1 MKKHWFIGLGLLLP
15 SLLRADI
22 IEATSVDEMRSHVEE
37 GTLVLLG
44 MTDTLTDSSLSLGSK
59 PWRQYIRRQLRPL
72 QDIDEAG
79 NLHDQW
85 TYHVSTKVPLKPVQ
99 NEFVEWIDQMQQNNI
114 PVFCLTGRGRDVW
127 YASIVQ
133 EVDQLTEYQ
142 LKKININFEKTKV
155 PAELQKAD
163 SKYFYHGIFYSD
175 PFTKGEFV
183 DKVLQETGYKPPKV
197 VVVDDKWDQL
207 QSIQQKMTEAGIPF
221 VGILYQRAE
230 KDRKDFKPIVSI
242 LQLESLL
249 ENGFPLSEAEAAEKA
264 EKMENPSADEL
275 FKKLVQ
281 KYGNLN

>member
-1 MKKHWFIGLGLLLP
+1 MKKNWFIGLGLLLP

-22 IEATSVDEMRSHVEE
+22 IEATSVDEMKSHVEE

-44 MTDTLTDSSLSLGSK
+44 MTDTLTDSSLSLGTK

-99 NEFVEWIDQMQQNNI
+99 NEFVEWIDQMQQNDT

-155 PAELQKAD
+155 PEALQKAD

-175 PFTKGEFV
+175 PYTKGEFI
-183 DKVLQETGYKPPKV
+183 DKILQETGYKPPKV

-221 VGILYQRAE
+221 VGILFQRAE
-230 KDRKDFKPIVSI
+230 KERKDFKPIISI

-249 ENGFPLSEAEAAEKA
+249 ENGFSLSEEEAAEKA

-275 FKKLVQ
+275 FQKLVQ

>member
-1 MKKHWFIGLGLLLP
+1 MKNNWFIGLGLLLP

-22 IEATSVDEMRSHVEE
+22 IEAKSVEEMQPHVEE
-37 GTLVLLG
+37 GTLVLFG
-44 MTDTLTDSSLSLGSK
+44 MTDTLTDSTLSLGSK
-59 PWRQYIRRQLRPL
+59 PWRQYIRRQLRPI
-72 QDIDEAG
+72 QDINEAG

-85 TYHVSTKVPLKPVQ
+85 TYYVATQVPLKPVQ
-99 NEFVEWIDQMQQNNI
+99 DEFIGWIDQMQQNNI

-127 YASIVQ
+127 YESIVQ

-155 PAELQKAD
+155 PEDLQKAD
-163 SKYFYHGIFYSD
+163 TKYFYHGIFYSD
-175 PFTKGEFV
+175 PYSKGELI
-183 DKVLQETGYKPPKV
+183 DKILNETGYKPKKV
-197 VVVDDKWDQL
+197 IVVDDKWDQL
-207 QSIQQKMTEAGIPF
+207 QSIQQKMTEADIPF

-230 KDRKDFKPIVSI
+230 KERKDFKPIISI
-242 LQLESLL
+242 LQLESLF